1 MPFQPG
7 CSRNLWFMADSF
19 MVGGVLLLLLGISGA
34 YLFDHRLAMGSVVAA
49 HALVILGPTA
59 LKIGYVM
66 RLLAE
71 RNARFAYRPS

>member
-1 MPFQPG
+1 MLYQTSAPHRLMSAANALMIAG
-7 CSRNLWFMADSF
+7 T
-19 MVGGVLLLLLGISGA
+19 LLLLSGISGA
-34 YLFDHRLAMGSVVAA
+34 YLFDQYLAMGSIVAA

-71 RNARFAYRPS
+71 RREKLAA

>member
-1 MPFQPG
+1 MLYRLSAPH
-7 CSRNLWFMADSF
+7 RLMHTANALMIA
-19 MVGGVLLLLLGISGA
+19 GVLLLLAGISGA
-34 YLFDHRLAMGSVVAA
+34 YLFDQHLALSSIVAC

-71 RNARFAYRPS
+71 RSEKLAA